1 MALACHWVVMSD
13 VGTRPCEV
21 CGRPRPDDD
30 SPRIADKKYSIGGC
44 DNCSFKYFM
53 KINSWIPVLCVA
65 VGYTVVQRKYLPDAI
80 NEPLKNYIISAVFL
94 IGLVVLG
101 YVFFRA
107 RRRLK

>member
-1 MALACHWVVMSD
+1 MASHWVVMPD

-30 SPRIADKKYSIGGC
+30 SPRIYQGQETGGC
-44 DNCSFKYFM
+44 NNCSFKYFM
-53 KINSWIPVLCVA
+53 KINSPLVVLLVV
-65 VGYTVVQRKYLPDAI
+65 VGYFVAPWREYVPDAI
-80 NEPLKNYIISAVFL
+80 SEPMKKYIIAAIFL
-94 IGLVVLG
+94 MGLIVLG